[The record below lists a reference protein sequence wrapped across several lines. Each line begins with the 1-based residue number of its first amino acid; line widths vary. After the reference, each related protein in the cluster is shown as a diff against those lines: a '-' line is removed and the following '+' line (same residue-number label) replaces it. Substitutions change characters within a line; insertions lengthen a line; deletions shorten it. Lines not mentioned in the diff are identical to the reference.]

1 MDGGGGTMTEDLF
14 HIARRGYGISAIASW
29 ATIGVVLLASDAR
42 GEPGATEKATAE
54 ALFQQGTELMGEK
67 QYAAAC
73 EKFAGS
79 QQLDPALGTVLRLAD
94 CNDRIGKSA
103 SAWAMFK
110 EASSMAH
117 TRNEPERWRMAD
129 ERGAELEKRLSKLEI
144 KLETKNVPTGFE
156 LKLNGVSIPRATW
169 DAAIPVDPGKQKLE
183 ASAPG
188 RITWTGTVEVPEGP
202 ATRSIEVPVL
212 GVKPASTEPNGA
224 ATLAAG
230 TAAPGHESASAPGS
244 TQRTIGYVTSAVGIV
259 GIGIGGFLGYRAY
272 SLNKDSLQQ
281 CRADDPNACTAEG
294 KSLRDDAQ
302 SAATGSTIALVAGGA
317 LTVGGLV
324 LVLTAPRSE
333 PRHAGTELKV
343 SDLRVSTGLVG
354 RGPGVSLEGTW

>member
-1 MDGGGGTMTEDLF
+1 MDGRGGTMTEDLF
-14 HIARRGYGISAIASW
+14 QIALRGRRISAIAGL
-29 ATIGVVLLASDAR
+29 AAIGVFLLAKGAR
-42 GEPGATEKATAE
+42 AEPGATEKATAE

-79 QQLDPALGTVLRLAD
+79 QQLDPALGTILRLAD

-117 TRNEPERWRMAD
+117 SRNEPERWRMAD
-129 ERGAELEKRLSKLEI
+129 ERGAELEKRLSRLEI
-144 KLETKNVPTGFE
+144 KLESKNVPQGFE

-169 DAAIPVDPGKQKLE
+169 DAALPVDPGKQKLE

-188 RITWTGTVEVPEGP
+188 RVTWTGTVEVPEGP
-202 ATRSIEVPVL
+202 TTRSIEVPTTL
-212 GVKPASTEPNGA
+212 PAKPASAEPSG
-224 ATLAAG
+224 ATLSAG
-230 TAAPGHESASAPGS
+230 TASGRDSASSPGS

-272 SLNKDSLQQ
+272 SLNQDSLVQ
-281 CRADDPNACTAEG
+281 CRNDDPNACTAEG

-302 SAATGSTIALVAGGA
+302 SAALGSTIALVAGGA

-324 LVLTAPRSE
+324 LVLTAKSDS
-333 PRHAGTELKV
+333 RHAGTDLK
-343 SDLRVSTGLVG
+343 VSTGLVG

>member
-1 MDGGGGTMTEDLF
+1 MTEELF
-14 HIARRGYGISAIASW
+14 HIALRWRGMSAIASL
-29 ATIGVVLLASDAR
+29 ATVGILLLASDAR
-42 GEPGATEKATAE
+42 GQTGATEKATAE

-79 QQLDPALGTVLRLAD
+79 QQLDPALGTMLRLAD
-94 CNDRIGKSA
+94 CHDRIGKSA

-110 EASSMAH
+110 EASSIAH
-117 TRNEPERWRMAD
+117 TRNEPERWRVAD

-144 KLETKNVPTGFE
+144 KLESKNVPQGFE
-156 LKLNGVSIPRATW
+156 IKLNGVSIPRATW

-188 RITWTGTVEVPEGP
+188 RVTWMGSVDVPDGP
-202 ATRSIEVPVL
+202 ATRSIEVPTTL
-212 GVKPASTEPNGA
+212 AVKPADPNGA
-224 ATLAAG
+224 AALSAGAASG
-230 TAAPGHESASAPGS
+230 RDSASSPGS

-272 SLNKDSLQQ
+272 SLNQDSLVQ

-302 SAATGSTIALVAGGA
+302 SAAMGSTIALVAGGA

-324 LVLTAPRSE
+324 LVLTAPKSDA
-333 PRHAGTELKV
+333 RHAGTDLKV
-343 SDLRVSTGLVG
+343 STGFVG

>member
-14 HIARRGYGISAIASW
+14 HIALRGRRVSAIASL
-29 ATIGVVLLASDAR
+29 ATAGLLLFTSEAR

-79 QQLDPALGTVLRLAD
+79 QQLDPALGTILRLAD

-117 TRNEPERWRMAD
+117 SRNEPERWRMAD
-129 ERGAELEKRLSKLEI
+129 ERGAELEKRLSRLEI
-144 KLETKNVPTGFE
+144 KLESKNVPQGFE

-169 DAAIPVDPGKQKLE
+169 DAALPVDPGKQKLE

-188 RITWTGTVEVPEGP
+188 RVTWTGTVEVPEGP
-202 ATRSIEVPVL
+202 TTRSIEVPTTL
-212 GVKPASTEPNGA
+212 PAKPASAEPSG
-224 ATLAAG
+224 ATLSAG
-230 TAAPGHESASAPGS
+230 TASGRDSASSPGS

-272 SLNKDSLQQ
+272 SLNQDSLVQ
-281 CRADDPNACTAEG
+281 CRNDDPNACTAEG

-302 SAATGSTIALVAGGA
+302 SAALGSTIALVAGGA

-324 LVLTAPRSE
+324 LVLTAKSDS
-333 PRHAGTELKV
+333 RHAGTDLK
-343 SDLRVSTGLVG
+343 VSTGLVG

>member
-14 HIARRGYGISAIASW
+14 HIALRGRGISALAS
-29 ATIGVVLLASDAR
+29 LAAAGTLFFTSDAR

-54 ALFQQGTELMGEK
+54 ALFQQGTELMAEK

-79 QQLDPALGTVLRLAD
+79 HQLDPALGTLLRQAD

-110 EASSMAH
+110 EASSIAH

-129 ERGAELEKRLSKLEI
+129 ERGAELEKRLSRLEI
-144 KLETKNVPTGFE
+144 KLESKNVPQGFE

-183 ASAPG
+183 AAAPG
-188 RITWTGTVEVPEGP
+188 RVTWTGTVDVPEGP
-202 ATRSIEVPVL
+202 ATRSIEVPTAL
-212 GVKPASTEPNGA
+212 AAKPASAEPNGA
-224 ATLAAG
+224 ATMAAG
-230 TAAPGHESASAPGS
+230 SASGRDSASSPGS

-272 SLNKDSLQQ
+272 SLNNDSLEQ
-281 CRADDPNACTAEG
+281 CSKPDPNACTAEG
-294 KSLRDDAQ
+294 KSMRDDAQ
-302 SAATGSTIALVAGGA
+302 SAAMGSTIALVAGGA

-324 LVLTAPRSE
+324 LVLTAKSDAH
-333 PRHAGTELKV
+333 HAGTDLKV
-343 SDLRVSTGLVG
+343 STGFVG